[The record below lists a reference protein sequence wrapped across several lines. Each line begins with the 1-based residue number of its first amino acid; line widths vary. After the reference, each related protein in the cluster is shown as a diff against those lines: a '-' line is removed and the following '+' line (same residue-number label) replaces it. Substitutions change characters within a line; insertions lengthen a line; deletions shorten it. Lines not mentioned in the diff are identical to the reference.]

1 MSKSSVKTKT
11 VLTITDMTESIELQA
26 FKRPNDGYCKIAYFY
41 FILAFFLEDIS
52 STATLNLLK

>member
-1 MSKSSVKTKT
+1 
-11 VLTITDMTESIELQA
+11 MTESIELQA